1 MSHLLSKYTP
11 PDANGRTQ
19 HVTPASAKWDYVG
32 FSAYELSAGN
42 TVSLRDDNNEIC
54 VVMVAGHAT
63 IQAGGETFANI
74 GDRDNPF
81 AQKDGHYMRP
91 HSLYAPCQTDIQITA
106 NTNCEIA
113 VCYAP
118 DFSADGSAD
127 ALPVRLIEPD
137 TLICENRG
145 KGQNQRYVQNIL
157 PETDTSAHSL
167 LVVEVFTGEG
177 HTSSY
182 PSHKHDQDNLPHE
195 SFLEET
201 YYHRINP
208 SQGFAMQR
216 VYTDD
221 RSLDEVMA
229 VYDKDVVMVPKGYHP
244 VATLAGYDS
253 YYLNVMAGPTRIW
266 KFNNESDHDWIT
278 GDGYPKS

>member
-1 MSHLLSKYTP
+1 MSHLLSKYTA
-11 PDANGRTQ
+11 PDATGRTQ
-19 HVTPASAKWDYVG
+19 HVTPASAGWNYVG
-32 FSAYELSAGN
+32 FSAYQLPAEATL
-42 TVSLRDDNNEIC
+42 SLRDDNNEMC
-54 VVMVAGHAT
+54 VVMVGGIASITAGE
-63 IQAGGETFANI
+63 QTFDHV
-74 GDRDNPF
+74 GHRKCPF
-81 AQKDGHYMRP
+81 EKQNGQYVCP
-91 HSLYAPCQTDIQITA
+91 HSLYAPCKTHVSITA
-106 NTNCEIA
+106 NTDCEIA

-127 ALPVRLIEPD
+127 AFPVRLIDPD

-167 LVVEVFTGEG
+167 LVVEVFTNEG
-177 HTSSY
+177 NTSSY

-208 SQGFAMQR
+208 PQGFALQR
-216 VYTDD
+216 IYTDD
-221 RSLDEVMA
+221 RSLDETMA

-244 VATLAGYDS
+244 VATIAGYDN

-278 GDGYPKS
+278 GDDYPKS